1 MEKAGTGIKRIKEAC
16 RKNGNKVEFFFSDAF
31 TIEISS
37 NDTGYN
43 VTDNVTNNVTDNVTD
58 RQNRVLLL
66 IKQNIKI
73 STREI
78 AELLGIS
85 KRTVLREL
93 DDMKN
98 KKLLT
103 RIGKEKGGHWEIN
116 D

>member
-37 NDTGYN
+37 NDTGY
-43 VTDNVTNNVTDNVTD
+43 NVTDNVTD